1 MKNYLNRSQVHI
13 LLTLA
18 VMIIIFIESAMP
30 GDMSGAQSGFFVR
43 IIVSITGADPDTAG
57 FVIRKL
63 AHFTE
68 YAILGMCI
76 MLNVKDWY
84 DARFDSVE
92 SNSLYSLKARHLWSL
107 AWIIGTAYAMSDEL
121 HQRFVPGRSGEIRD
135 VCIDA
140 AGVAAG
146 AFVAM
151 ILMRRKDSNNNS
163 TIQEA

>member
-1 MKNYLNRSQVHI
+1 MV
-13 LLTLA
+13 
-18 VMIIIFIESAMP
+18 IIFIESAMP

-68 YAILGMCI
+68 YAILGICI
-76 MLNVKDWY
+76 MINVLDWY
-84 DARFDSVE
+84 KVRFSSIEV
-92 SNSLYSLKARHLWSL
+92 NSSYSLKARHLWSL
-107 AWIIGTAYAMSDEL
+107 AWIVGTAYAMTDEL

-146 AFVAM
+146 AFIAM
-151 ILMRRKDSNNNS
+151 ILIRRKDRNNNL
-163 TIQEA
+163 